1 MNLSELQEQIVTA
14 PDDKM
19 VVIARAAVGKTR
31 CLTERVRFW
40 LRQGIDPSDICAITF
55 TNLAANE
62 MQVRLGDDYK
72 DGMFI
77 GTIHSLAAH
86 FLKDYGL
93 GAKVGEVIS
102 DREFDDFFGHIKDYP
117 ACVEHYAYVLVD
129 EAQDLSINEYDFI
142 FNMIQPSHFFVV
154 GDPLQCI
161 YESLKGASSK
171 YMESLM
177 YKPGVVVYDL
187 NENYRNKANILNYA
201 KDVVRKLGAR
211 DNTKPMNIGGA
222 IYEGSF
228 NEKRFLD
235 TIESHKP
242 YKDWVVLCYTNFEV
256 DQIMHLLKKNFIP
269 VLTFNQRNKSKKEMD
284 DLMNQDKVKV
294 LTVWGAKGLGFPNV
308 VVFGRNWLL
317 NKKST
322 KREALRVDYVAYTRA
337 MNMLI
342 VYN

>member
-1 MNLSELQEQIVTA
+1 
-14 PDDKM
+14 M

-93 GAKVGEVIS
+93 GAKVGKVINE
-102 DREFDDFFGHIKDYP
+102 RKFDEFFGYIKEAP
-117 ACVEHYAYVLVD
+117 GCVEHYAYVLVD
-129 EAQDLSINEYDFI
+129 EAQDLSINEYNFI
-142 FNMIQPSHFFVV
+142 FNMIQPPHFFVV

-161 YESLKGASSK
+161 YESLKGASPK

-177 YKPGVVVYDL
+177 CKPGVAVYDL

-201 KDVVRKLGAR
+201 KGVVRKLGAR
-211 DNTKPMNIGGA
+211 DNTKPMAIGGA
-222 IYEGSF
+222 IYDGPF
-228 NEKRFLD
+228 DAKKFLNI
-235 TIESHKP
+235 IESHKP
-242 YKDWVVLCYTNFEV
+242 YKDWVVLCYTNFEIE
-256 DQIMHLLKKNFIP
+256 QIMRLLENKSIP
-269 VLTFNQRNKSKKEMD
+269 TITFDQRNKSKKEMD
-284 DLMNQDKVKV
+284 SLMGQDKVKV

-322 KREALRVDYVAYTRA
+322 KREGLRVDYVAYTRA

-342 VYN
+342 VYS

>member
-1 MNLSELQEQIVTA
+1 MNLSKLQEQIVTA

-31 CLTERVRFW
+31 CLTERVRYW
-40 LRQGIDPSDICAITF
+40 LQQGVDPSDICAITF

-93 GAKVGEVIS
+93 GAKVGKVINE
-102 DREFDDFFGHIKDYP
+102 RKFDEFFGYIKEAP
-117 ACVEHYAYVLVD
+117 GCVEHYAYVLVD
-129 EAQDLSINEYDFI
+129 EAQDISINEYNFI
-142 FNMIQPSHFFVV
+142 FNMIQPPHFFVV

-161 YESLKGASSK
+161 YESLKGASPK

-177 YKPGVVVYDL
+177 CKPGVAVYDL

-201 KDVVRKLGAR
+201 KGTVHKLGAR
-211 DNTKPMNIGGA
+211 DNTKPMSIGGA
-222 IYEGSF
+222 IYEEPF
-228 NEKRFLD
+228 NAKKFLD
-235 TIESHKP
+235 IIESHKP
-242 YKDWVVLCYTNFEV
+242 YKDWVVLCYTNFEI
-256 DQIMHLLKKNFIP
+256 DQIMRLLEKKSIP
-269 VLTFNQRNKSKKEMD
+269 TITFDQRNKSKKEMD
-284 DLMNQDKVKV
+284 SLMDQDKVKV

-308 VVFGRNWLL
+308 IVFGRNWLL

-322 KREALRVDYVAYTRA
+322 KREGLRVDYVAYTRA

>member
-1 MNLSELQEQIVTA
+1 
-14 PDDKM
+14 M

-40 LRQGIDPSDICAITF
+40 LRRGVDPSDICAITF

-62 MQVRLGDDYK
+62 MQMRLEDDYK

-86 FLKDYGL
+86 FLKDHGL
-93 GAKVGEVIS
+93 GAKVGKVIN
-102 DREFDDFFGHIKDYP
+102 DREFDEFFGHIKDYP

-161 YESLKGASSK
+161 YESLKGASPK

-177 YKPGVVVYDL
+177 GRPDVAVYDL

-201 KDVVRKLGAR
+201 KNVVRKLGAR
-211 DNTKPMNIGGA
+211 DNTKPMSIGGV
-222 IYEGSF
+222 IYEEPF
-228 NEKRFLD
+228 NAKKFLNI
-235 TIESHKP
+235 IESHKP

-256 DQIMHLLKKNFIP
+256 DRIMRLLREKSIP
-269 VLTFNQRNKSKKEMD
+269 VLNFNQRDKSKKEMD

-294 LTVWGAKGLGFPNV
+294 LTVWCAKGLGFPNV

-317 NKKST
+317 NKKPT
-322 KREALRVDYVAYTRA
+322 KREGLRVDYVAYTRA

-342 VYN
+342 VYV

>member
-1 MNLSELQEQIVTA
+1 MELSELQKRIVTA
-14 PDDKM
+14 SDDKM

-40 LRQGIDPSDICAITF
+40 LRQGIEPADICAITF

-93 GAKVGEVIS
+93 GAKVGKVINE
-102 DREFDDFFGHIKDYP
+102 RKFDEFFGYIKEVP
-117 ACVEHYAYVLVD
+117 GCVEHYAYVLVD
-129 EAQDLSINEYDFI
+129 EAQDLSINEYNFI
-142 FNMIQPSHFFVV
+142 FNMIQPPHFFVV

-161 YESLKGASSK
+161 YESLKGASPK

-177 YKPGVVVYDL
+177 CKPGVAVYDL

-201 KDVVRKLGAR
+201 KGTVHKLGAR
-211 DNTKPMNIGGA
+211 DNTKPMSIGGA
-222 IYEGSF
+222 IYEEPF
-228 NEKRFLD
+228 NAKKFLD
-235 TIESHKP
+235 IIESHKP
-242 YKDWVVLCYTNFEV
+242 YKDWVVLCYTNFEI
-256 DQIMHLLKKNFIP
+256 DQIMRLLEKKSIP
-269 VLTFNQRNKSKKEMD
+269 TITFDQRNKSKKEMD
-284 DLMNQDKVKV
+284 SLMDQDKVKV

-322 KREALRVDYVAYTRA
+322 KREGLRVDYVAYTRA